1 MLNGK
6 KKAFERH
13 NRDELKCI
21 QNEMKTETRKD
32 KEEYEQD
39 ERKTER
45 NFKSSNMNR
54 VWGGMKLMSG
64 YERKKGKERG

>member
-1 MLNGK
+1 
-6 KKAFERH
+6 
-13 NRDELKCI
+13 
-21 QNEMKTETRKD
+21 MKTETRKD